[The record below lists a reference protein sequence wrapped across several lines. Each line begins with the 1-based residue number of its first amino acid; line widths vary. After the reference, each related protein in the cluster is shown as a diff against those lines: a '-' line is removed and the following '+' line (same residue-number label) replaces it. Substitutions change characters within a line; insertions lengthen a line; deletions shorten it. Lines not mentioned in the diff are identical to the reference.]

1 LNAPSGYATDD
12 DFASA
17 VHDFSPHSHNS
28 MWNVLPDLGSSM
40 LVISRS
46 ALPHL
51 LHRWRIVLGVFSM
64 VVPNA
69 FAVASAN

>member
-1 LNAPSGYATDD
+1 MNAPSGYATDG
-12 DFASA
+12 DFTSA

-46 ALPHL
+46 VLPHL
-51 LHRWRIVLGVFSM
+51 LQRWRIVSGVFSM
-64 VVPNA
+64 VAQNA
-69 FAVASAN
+69 FAAAPAN